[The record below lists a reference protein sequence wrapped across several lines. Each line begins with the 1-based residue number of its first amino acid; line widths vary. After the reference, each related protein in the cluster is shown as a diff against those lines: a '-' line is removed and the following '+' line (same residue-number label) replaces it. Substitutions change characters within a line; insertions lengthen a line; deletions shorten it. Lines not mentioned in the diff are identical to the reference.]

1 MATKKVARNA
11 IEALSPR
18 HRQAVRLL
26 GEHVG
31 RLQILLDRLKDPA
44 NQHDLTEAIHE
55 AAKVTEKLCRNAEIE
70 FIAAIREAK
79 FEAKRGR
86 DQLHPLSS
94 GSSSRSS
101 DASLVPGAFTAL
113 GCSPDVPGPA
123 SYKRRRGLRL

>member
-55 AAKVTEKLCRNAEIE
+55 AATE
-70 FIAAIREAK
+70 
-79 FEAKRGR
+79 
-86 DQLHPLSS
+86 P
-94 GSSSRSS
+94 S
-101 DASLVPGAFTAL
+101 DASATVSEPRTPGAAQ
-113 GCSPDVPGPA
+113 PPA
-123 SYKRRRGLRL
+123 